1 MEPRIKE
8 IAQRIGELRDILG
21 YSVEEMA
28 EATSVSVD
36 EYKIPRERR
45 VGLFIYFSVKCAEKF
60 GVDMIE
66 LVTGEKPKLSFY
78 SVVRNGKGLPIKR
91 RSGFDYFH
99 LGANLQ
105 NKLCEPFLVTAPIQ

>member
-36 EYKIPRERR
+36 EYKYLES
-45 VGLFIYFSVKCAEKF
+45 GESDFSFTFLFKCAEKF

-66 LVTGEKPKLSFY
+66 LVTGENRSF
-78 SVVRNGKGLPIKR
+78 R
-91 RSGFDYFH
+91 F
-99 LGANLQ
+99 
-105 NKLCEPFLVTAPIQ
+105 IQS